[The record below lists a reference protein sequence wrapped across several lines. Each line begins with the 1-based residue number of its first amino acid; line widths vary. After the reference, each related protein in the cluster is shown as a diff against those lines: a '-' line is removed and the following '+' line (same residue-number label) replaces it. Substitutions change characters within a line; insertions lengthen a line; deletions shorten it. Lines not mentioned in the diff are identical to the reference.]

1 MVLSPIRIVL
11 AVIGIAGGLVTL
23 AVVLTVLA
31 AFAGS
36 PGECDSGEREVVIN
50 ASLAQQLQGKL
61 DDMNDQLDGGQAAS
75 FTFDESE
82 ATSRGVEFLDE
93 NNAPIDDLKV
103 CFSTEGPSASGTL
116 DAVLGLNV
124 KVKVS
129 GKVDLS
135 GEHPRIEDLNIDVG
149 SVPGFITG
157 GFEGMIK
164 SVINDQMD
172 KIDLEH
178 DLTVTFG
185 EGAATL
191 SGQP

>member
-11 AVIGIAGGLVTL
+11 AVIGIAGGVVMLV
-23 AVVLTVLA
+23 VILTVVA

-36 PGECDSGEREVVIN
+36 PGECDSGDREVDIT

-61 DDMNDQLDGGQAAS
+61 DAMDDELDGGQASS

-82 ATSRGVEFLDE
+82 ATSRGVEFLEE

-129 GKVDLS
+129 GNVDLS
-135 GEHPRIEDLNIDVG
+135 GEHPRITDLDIDVG

-157 GFEGMIK
+157 GFEGIVK
-164 SVINDQMD
+164 DVINDQMD
-172 KIDLEH
+172 KIDIEH

-185 EGAATL
+185 EGTATL